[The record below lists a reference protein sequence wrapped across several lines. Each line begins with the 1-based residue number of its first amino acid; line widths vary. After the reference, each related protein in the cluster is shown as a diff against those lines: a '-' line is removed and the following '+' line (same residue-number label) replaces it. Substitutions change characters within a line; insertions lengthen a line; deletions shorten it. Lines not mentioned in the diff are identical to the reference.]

1 MGDLVALQRVINFR
15 LRDPSAHISAT
26 VVAFDLERVGH
37 PSVRVCDG
45 SRQERAAD
53 PSLPM
58 STEV

>member
-1 MGDLVALQRVINFR
+1 MGDLVALQMVINFR

-45 SRQERAAD
+45 SLQEWPPTR
-53 PSLPM
+53 PCR
-58 STEV
+58 